1 MKFLLDGKNISK
13 EEVFSQGA
21 GGFLGCCL
29 KGDMNMLRRSFLLM
43 IVVIMITVPALLF
56 GSSPKEEEE
65 EAVEVIAGAAV
76 LTEDIATW
84 VTLADYQRET
94 GKRITEFHEAP
105 GLAALVASGEIEAVG
120 DRLPDEPS
128 VIAPVEMIGS
138 YGGRLTV
145 TATSNDSFRNLLHRG
160 LFRRAHDGSGVL
172 TDIATG
178 YDFSDDY
185 KVLTI
190 NLREGVKWSDG
201 APFTV
206 DDILFWWEDI
216 QMNPDVSPGG
226 ADKSWYTEGEYA
238 RFEKIDD
245 YTLRITF
252 TAPKP
257 AIMDQKSH
265 PWGLSLANFFAPRHY
280 LEKWHIDYNPN
291 AQELAEAEGYEH
303 WYQAL
308 SYHLGK
314 WQVHKLEDMP
324 TLSPWVVTEVTTTY
338 ILAERN
344 PYFWQID
351 TEGNQLPYIDEI
363 MYKSVGDTEAMIM
376 DAIAGNIDQILG
388 YEVLALA
395 DYPLMKEN
403 EESGGY
409 RVIVSKALPQS
420 AMWIVMNPITPDN
433 ELREIFNDIRF
444 RQAVSIAIDRDSI
457 NEVAYFGLAEPR
469 QRVVLPSVSFYKE
482 DWGNYMIEFDIDRAN
497 ELLDEMGLEWNRDHT
512 YRLRPDGEVLDI
524 LMESGHGSN
533 QEATVASLI
542 AATYGEIGIK
552 LTIRTE
558 KTIHDRIKGDQVEM
572 FIVDSGGGSTQM
584 DVQGKEPYFEI
595 LGAGWNDW
603 FNTDGSEGVEP
614 PDEWKQQRSRIDEA
628 ATLIPL
634 TPEWTAL
641 EQQIWDFKVEQL
653 WHLGTV
659 YQSPA
664 LEVVNNDVRN
674 VPEGL
679 WIGWTTGIYVPWQ
692 PQQWFK
698 R

>member
-1 MKFLLDGKNISK
+1 MSKRFFSLLNI
-13 EEVFSQGA
+13 
-21 GGFLGCCL
+21 
-29 KGDMNMLRRSFLLM
+29 
-43 IVVIMITVPALLF
+43 IVIIMIMIPVSAFGKGKQDEEIEVTV
-56 GSSPKEEEE
+56 EET
-65 EAVEVIAGAAV
+65 IIGDTK
-76 LTEDIATW
+76 LTDDIVTW
-84 VTLADYQRET
+84 VTLDDYEKET
-94 GKRITEFHEAP
+94 GKKITDFHEAP
-105 GLAALVASGEIEAVG
+105 ALKALAASGEIEALK

-128 VIAPVEMIGS
+128 VIAPVEMIGE

-160 LFRRAHDGSGVL
+160 LFRRAHDGSKVL

-178 YDFSDDY
+178 FDFSEDY

-190 NLREGVKWSDG
+190 ALRKGVKWSDG

-206 DDILFWWEDI
+206 DDILFWWEDL
-216 QMNPDVSPGG
+216 QMNSMVTPGG
-226 ADKSWYTEGEYA
+226 ASRDWKTGDDYA
-238 RFEKIDD
+238 DFKKIDD
-245 YTLRITF
+245 YTLEITF
-252 TAPKP
+252 AAPKP

-265 PWGLSLANFFAPRHY
+265 PWGLSQAHFFAPRHY
-280 LEKWHIDYNPN
+280 LEKWHIDYNPD
-291 AQELAEAEGYEH
+291 AQKLAEEEGYEH

-314 WQVHKLEDMP
+314 WQVHKRPDMP
-324 TLSPWVVTEVTTTY
+324 TLSPWVITEVTTSY
-338 ILAERN
+338 IMAERN

-363 MYKSVGDTEAMIM
+363 MFKSVGDTEAMIM
-376 DAIAGNIDQILG
+376 DAISGNIDQILG

-433 ELREIFNDIRF
+433 ELKVIFNDIRF

-457 NEVAYFGLAEPR
+457 NEAAYFGLAEPR

-482 DWGNYMIEFDIDRAN
+482 EWGNYMIDYDKAKAN
-497 ELLDEMGLEWNRDHT
+497 KLLDEMGLKWDSDHT

-524 LMESGHGSN
+524 LMESGHGSK
-533 QEATVASLI
+533 QEATIASLI
-542 AATYGEIGIK
+542 SASFKDIGIK
-552 LTIRTE
+552 LTVRTE
-558 KTIHDRIKGDQVEM
+558 KTVHDRIKGDQVEM

-584 DVQGKEPYFEI
+584 DVQGKQPYFEI
-595 LGAGWNDW
+595 LGNGWNEW
-603 FNTDGSEGVEP
+603 FNTDGKEGVEP
-614 PDEWKQQRSRIDEA
+614 PAEWKQLESWVNEVV
-628 ATLIPL
+628 TLIPL
-634 TPEWTAL
+634 SPEWTAL
-641 EQQIWDFKVEQL
+641 QQKIWDFKVKQL
-653 WHLGTV
+653 WHIGTV

-664 LEVVNNDVRN
+664 LEIVNNDVRN
-674 VPEGL
+674 IPEGL

-698 R
+698 K